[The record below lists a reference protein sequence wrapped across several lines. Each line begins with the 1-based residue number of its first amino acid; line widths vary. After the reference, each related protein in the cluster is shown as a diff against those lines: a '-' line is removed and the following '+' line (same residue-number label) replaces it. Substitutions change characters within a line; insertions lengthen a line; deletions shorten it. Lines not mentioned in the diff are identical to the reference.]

1 MNDEIDTCKY
11 IHIVS
16 KYIVSILQ
24 VMNVTFSKSYTNNL
38 ISTKCLNTAVM
49 LIILLLGDKKIKAIQ
64 QCDVPNTIKRHISF
78 EDNNKLIADKL
89 IKSLCKS
96 SVQNCLYYIML
107 TDGRLSNSIYIN
119 QTKYFPG
126 HVFIVEKR
134 QNDYYIYQSY
144 ISKYDL
150 NAFMVKNKCKK
161 YNVAEVK
168 NMCMF
173 FKKFLGQNYVWDD
186 VAVEKWLKLTDV
198 DTSEFKSYNT
208 NNIFIC
214 FKKFRVKTVKNMI
227 NRFIETSLADI
238 QKHINDKNV
247 LHYMS
252 TSFLHNSLS
261 SKPYDIGSL
270 KKNFEKMNKEL
281 NSI

>member
-11 IHIVS
+11 IYIIS

-49 LIILLLGDKKIKAIQ
+49 LVVLLLGEKKIKAIQ

-78 EDNNKLIADKL
+78 EDNNTLIANKL

-96 SVQNCLYYIML
+96 SVKNYLYYIML
-107 TDGRLSNSIYIN
+107 TDGRLSNSVNQN

-134 QNDYYIYQSY
+134 QNHYYIYQSY

-150 NAFMVKNKCKK
+150 NAFIVKNKCKK
-161 YNVAEVK
+161 YNVTEVK
-168 NMCMF
+168 EMCSF

-198 DTSEFKSYNT
+198 DTSDFRSYNT
-208 NNIFIC
+208 NNIYIC

-227 NRFIETSLADI
+227 NKFIEKSLTDI
-238 QKHINDKNV
+238 QYHINNKNI

-252 TSFLHNSLS
+252 TNFLNNSLS
-261 SKPYDIGSL
+261 SRPFDIGSL

-281 NSI
+281 NSV

>member
-1 MNDEIDTCKY
+1 MNDDIDTCKY
-11 IHIVS
+11 IYIIS

-49 LIILLLGDKKIKAIQ
+49 LVVLLLGEKNIKAIQ
-64 QCDVPNTIKRHISF
+64 QCDVPITIQRHMSF
-78 EDNNKLIADKL
+78 EDNNTLIAKKL
-89 IKSLCKS
+89 TKSLCKP
-96 SVQNCLYYIML
+96 SVKNYLYYIML
-107 TDGRLSNSIYIN
+107 TDGRLSNSLSNN

-134 QNDYYIYQSY
+134 QNSYYIYQSY

-150 NAFMVKNKCKK
+150 NDFIVKHKCKK
-161 YNVAEVK
+161 YEVAEVK
-168 NMCMF
+168 QMGSF
-173 FKKFLGQNYVWDD
+173 FQKFLGQNYVWDD
-186 VAVEKWLKLTDV
+186 DAVDKWKRLTDV

-208 NNIFIC
+208 KNIYIC
-214 FKKFRVKTVKNMI
+214 FKKFRVKTIKNMI
-227 NRFIETSLADI
+227 NKFITKSLKDI
-238 QKHINDKNV
+238 QYHIDNRNI

-252 TSFLHNSLS
+252 TAFLNNTLS
-261 SKPYDIGSL
+261 SRPHEIGVL

-281 NSI
+281 NYI

>member
-11 IHIVS
+11 IYIIS

-24 VMNVTFSKSYTNNL
+24 VMNVTFSTSYTNNL

-49 LIILLLGDKKIKAIQ
+49 LIVLLLGERKIKAIQ
-64 QCDVPNTIKRHISF
+64 QCDVPNTIKRHITF
-78 EDNNKLIADKL
+78 EDNNILIANKL

-96 SVQNCLYYIML
+96 SVKNYLYYIML
-107 TDGRLSNSIYIN
+107 TDGRLSNSVNQN

-134 QNDYYIYQSY
+134 QHNYYIYQSY

-150 NAFMVKNKCKK
+150 NDFIVKNKCRK
-161 YNVAEVK
+161 YNITEVK
-168 NMCMF
+168 EMCSF
-173 FKKFLGQNYVWDD
+173 FKRFLGQHYVWDD

-198 DTSEFKSYNT
+198 DTSDFKSYNT
-208 NNIFIC
+208 NNIYIC

-227 NRFIETSLADI
+227 NKFIEKSLRDI
-238 QKHINDKNV
+238 QYQINNKNI

-252 TSFLHNSLS
+252 TSFLNNSLS
-261 SKPYDIGSL
+261 SKPFDIVSL
-270 KKNFEKMNKEL
+270 KKNFQKMNKEL
-281 NSI
+281 YSA